1 MREFY
6 KIYSIESY
14 LIFVN
19 DNTTISTGVKFLI
32 HDNAAIKVF
41 NNGTDLVR
49 KVTIG
54 KNYFIDINTIFLS
67 AVSIVDNSMSRKLCY

>member
-14 LIFVN
+14 LI
-19 DNTTISTGVKFLI
+19 LI